1 MGDLI
6 GGLIYFG
13 QQHKGPLLYMHLGT
27 YIYISRLPP
36 MFLRDISVT
45 CAIDPIVK
53 KIIINFFV
61 TKITKNSISPTTYV

>member
-13 QQHKGPLLYMHLGT
+13 QQHKGPLVYMHLGT

-36 MFLRDISVT
+36 TFLRDMRVT

-53 KIIINFFV
+53 KMFINFFV
-61 TKITKNSISPTTYV
+61 TKISTNLISRTTYA

>member
-1 MGDLI
+1 MGDLV
-6 GGLIYFG
+6 GGLIYFA
-13 QQHKGPLLYMHLGT
+13 QKHRGPLVYMQLVT

-53 KIIINFFV
+53 KIF
-61 TKITKNSISPTTYV
+61 Y